1 MWTDLKSI
9 CPTRVESDPTETEW
23 IPRAAAKVPQ
33 AAADHFDWILKGWL
47 RLLLL
52 PTWRDSSSSKSTLF
66 CTLTRTTTR
75 TRAKHTHSLN
85 LPITCAHA
93 HTHVHSPTQTRTH
106 TLTHTHS
113 HTHAHALITEI
124 FMMMSKSKSVKSIQN
139 GDQSRAGPDQNVPT
153 KIFFLLEKR
162 FSYFGSLCFKMLR
175 PVDLMQWRYHLL
187 VKI

>member
-66 CTLTRTTTR
+66 CTLTRT
-75 TRAKHTHSLN
+75 RAKHTHSLN
-85 LPITCAHA
+85 LPISCAHA
-93 HTHVHSPTQTRTH
+93 QTHAYTHTLAHSHTRTH
-106 TLTHTHS
+106 NRDLHDDEQIKVCEVDSKWRPKSGGSRPKCSDQDLFFVGKTFQLFWV
-113 HTHAHALITEI
+113 
-124 FMMMSKSKSVKSIQN
+124 FM
-139 GDQSRAGPDQNVPT
+139 
-153 KIFFLLEKR
+153 L
-162 FSYFGSLCFKMLR
+162 
-175 PVDLMQWRYHLL
+175 
-187 VKI
+187 